1 MSLDDILRTNP
12 ETTSIIAEVLEN
24 LDEVYFH
31 FNRYILECL
40 NCKLLK
46 LDYRGT
52 RLELSVY
59 PCLSIYVLVGPGHSA
74 PSD

>member
-24 LDEVYFH
+24 LDDAYFY
-31 FNRYILECL
+31 FNFYILEGL
-40 NCKLLK
+40 KCKLLK
-46 LDYRGT
+46 LEYRDT